1 MGQYLIATFACRGPD
16 QEKNHVS
23 QLTNPSPLT
32 SRSPSTHEIHAA
44 HLEHRRRPAWRERL
58 VQAERG
64 LVRGIRSDSAFFVHF
79 FGIVIVI
86 AAALVLRIGWM
97 QWVAIAGCLT
107 LVLTAEMFNQALKT
121 LARSGSGQSQSTQSA
136 VSDSAMSQP
145 VLALSRSAEPGSP
158 RPGGDELSP
167 EVQRALAIGTAAV
180 LVACTGS
187 TVVLTIVF
195 WQRFDQLF

>member
-1 MGQYLIATFACRGPD
+1 M
-16 QEKNHVS
+16 S
-23 QLTNPSPLT
+23 QSTNPA
-32 SRSPSTHEIHAA
+32 PSTREVHGA

-79 FGIVIVI
+79 FGIVIVV
-86 AAALVLRIGWM
+86 AAALVLGIGWM

-121 LARSGSGQSQSTQSA
+121 LAQSGLEETGGQ
-136 VSDSAMSQP
+136 
-145 VLALSRSAEPGSP
+145 
-158 RPGGDELSP
+158 ELP
-167 EVQRALAIGTAAV
+167 AGTQRALAIGTAAV

-187 TVVLTIVF
+187 IIVLTLVF
-195 WQRFDQLF
+195 WQRVDQLF